1 MMKLKC
7 LLMAW
12 GYGLGLLLLNL
23 QTSWAADEP
32 VKYLLGPGDVLEIS
46 VWKDTALTKQ
56 VVVLPDGAIS
66 FPLVGEMV
74 AAGKNVS
81 QLKKELEEKIQE
93 YVPSPVISVMVQQ
106 VSSMLIY
113 VIGKVN
119 NPGRFTMNANLTV
132 LQALAMAGGLNPF
145 AKEST
150 IKIIREEQGNK
161 QILNFDYN
169 EIAKKNN
176 LAQDIILKKG
186 DVVLVP

>member
-145 AKEST
+145 AKESM

>member
-1 MMKLKC
+1 MKLKC

-81 QLKKELEEKIQE
+81 QLKKELEDKIQE

-145 AKEST
+145 AKESM